1 MRLDDYLSTV
11 GIVKR
16 RTVAKELGTSGMIE
30 VNGRR
35 VKPAYEVKT
44 GDIVR
49 IKGTRPCT
57 AEVLDIPQG
66 SVPKDNRGRYFR
78 VIEPAD

>member
-16 RTVAKELGTSGMIE
+16 RTVAKDLGSNGLIE

-35 VKPAYEVKT
+35 VKPAYAVNIS
-44 GDIVR
+44 DIIH
-49 IKGTRPCT
+49 IKGSRPYT
-57 AEVLDIPQG
+57 AEVLEVPRG
-66 SVPKDNRGRYFR
+66 SVPKSERDRYFR
-78 VIEPAD
+78 EIASS